1 MSAWTRLVR
10 FIGQD
15 GQVYLGQPVNASIDV
30 GLAVISG
37 ETVVANVIKGDIYT
51 GTVSSKEVAIKKV
64 GRGTTPRLS

>member
-1 MSAWTRLVR
+1 MVR

-64 GRGTTPRLS
+64 GRGMTPRLS